1 VFSISL
7 NKSIEKFN
15 VQITDI
21 LGKEILN
28 QEIDTYIEESYK
40 DIRINVEKGT
50 YILNVKNQNF
60 HEQRMIIIN

>member
-1 VFSISL
+1 M
-7 NKSIEKFN
+7 
-15 VQITDI
+15 QITDI

-28 QEIDTYIEESYK
+28 QEIDTYIEDSYK

-60 HEQRMIIIN
+60 HEQRMIIIH